1 MDNPDSINQFR
12 LVTLY
17 NVIYKVVTKIL
28 VNWLRPFLD
37 NIISP
42 HQVSFLPGSQTTD
55 NIIMTQEIVHS
66 LEKKKGKSGG
76 MIFKIDLEKAYDKI
90 LWEFL
95 QKVLEIF
102 YFPPQ
107 WIKLIMSR
115 VTQEETSI
123 LWNGGILPPIKS
135 GRGLRQE
142 NSLSPYLFVLSLEY
156 L

>member
-1 MDNPDSINQFR
+1 
-12 LVTLY
+12 
-17 NVIYKVVTKIL
+17 
-28 VNWLRPFLD
+28 
-37 NIISP
+37 
-42 HQVSFLPGSQTTD
+42 
-55 NIIMTQEIVHS
+55 
-66 LEKKKGKSGG
+66 

-115 VTQEETSI
+115 VTQGETSI